1 MLPSEAAF
9 LALPVRPCCRADP
22 HIRCPQRD
30 YAAGRKQIVARPE
43 RFCCRA
49 KAHFRRFQLVYDAA
63 VRSCIP
69 RASSEA
75 MLPGGGAFAVLPARR
90 CYCAKLHFSC
100 FQRGYAAVRIRNSG
114 TPGTIP
120 RRFLDDFASKYL
132 RHISKHVRNPGTGAS
147 REVRQAVR
155 RKPTKRTKTALRRG
169 CDRGT
174 KRPADLQQPNVYLEP
189 KWLR

>member
-9 LALPVRPCCRADP
+9 LMLR
-22 HIRCPQRD
+22 
-30 YAAGRKQIVARPE
+30 ARP
-43 RFCCRA
+43 CCRA